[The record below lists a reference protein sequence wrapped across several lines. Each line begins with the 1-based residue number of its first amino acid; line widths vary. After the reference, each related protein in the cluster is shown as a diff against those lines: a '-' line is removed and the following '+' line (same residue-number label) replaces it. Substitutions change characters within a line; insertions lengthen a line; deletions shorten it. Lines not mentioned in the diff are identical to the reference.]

1 MKKRNAFTLAEV
13 LITLGIIGIVASM
26 TLPTLTAKTRK
37 AEATARL
44 KKFYSVMNQ
53 AITMAENDY
62 GFCGD
67 WEYEK
72 MSDYDNPDS
81 VNANYGV
88 SEAFSKKYLIPY
100 MKITGSREQEWI
112 TAQNQILKGYSIT
125 FPDGS
130 VMNSKVGSCIDI
142 SFDVN
147 GDRKPNKRGY
157 DQFIFVFCNS
167 KYSVLKNKKRC
178 FSSYKPESTR
188 DENLQN
194 CKDEPYYCSA
204 LLQWDNWEFKDDYP
218 YKL

>member
-1 MKKRNAFTLAEV
+1 MKKKKAFTLAEV
-13 LITLGIIGIVASM
+13 LITLGIIGIVAAM
-26 TLPTLTAKTRK
+26 TMPTLTAKTRK

-67 WEYEK
+67 WEYQ
-72 MSDYDNPDS
+72 MMDANDPDS
-81 VNANYGV
+81 VDLNYSV

-100 MKITGSREQEWI
+100 MKITNSGEKEWYR
-112 TAQNQILKGYSIT
+112 NENGNLKGYSIT

-130 VMNSKVGSCIDI
+130 VMNSKVGACIDI
-142 SFDVN
+142 SFDIN
-147 GDRKPNKRGY
+147 GDKQPNTRGY
-157 DQFIFVFCNS
+157 DQFIFVLCNS
-167 KYSVLKNKKRC
+167 KYSPLKNKKRC
-178 FSSYKPESTR
+178 FSSYMPESTR
-188 DENLQN
+188 EENLQN